1 MPAKQKYLSSPGQR
15 ALKISAG
22 LVGGYLLS
30 TTLHLLLALLPG
42 IGFNFLISGTF
53 SGFLLWVVFIIL
65 AFLARNG
72 WVIWAIYLLLSFIF
86 GFIAY
91 SGGAAI

>member
-22 LVGGYLLS
+22 LIGGYALS
-30 TTLHLLLALLPG
+30 TSLHLALALIPG
-42 IGFNFLISGTF
+42 IGFNLLVSGTF
-53 SGFLLWVVFIIL
+53 TGFLFWAVFMVL

-72 WVIWAIYLLLSFIF
+72 WKVWGIYLLFSLIF
-86 GFIAY
+86 GLIAY
-91 SGGAAI
+91 SGGGTI

>member
-22 LVGGYLLS
+22 LLGGYFLS
-30 TTLHLLLALLPG
+30 TAIHLAAARIPFIGINLLV
-42 IGFNFLISGTF
+42 SGTF
-53 SGFLLWVVFIIL
+53 TGFLLWAICMII

-72 WVIWAIYLLLSFIF
+72 WVIWGIYLFLSIVFT
-86 GFIAY
+86 GIAY
-91 SGGAAI
+91 QGGAL